1 MADYSKQY
9 CDKYDPSFPY
19 DFDILELYST
29 LNEGEYCHA
38 ICEGLGFIAIG
49 KNYESLEPQLL
60 FGVEF
65 AISEG
70 YWDRSN
76 PEGLEDVDCVWIAY
90 DKVIN
95 K

>member
-29 LNEGEYCHA
+29 LDEGEYLPM

-60 FGVEF
+60 FEMGF
-65 AISEG
+65 AIREG
-70 YWDRSN
+70 YWGGPI
-76 PEGLEDVDCVWIAY
+76 PEGLEDTDCVW
-90 DKVIN
+90 VS
-95 K
+95 